1 MLNWSCSSV
10 MAACMGVTYII
21 DHFLIIETSGSS
33 DHGVLE
39 KSQLFIPGSGLAKKL
54 YLKWSDQQTTFKE
67 PF

>member
-10 MAACMGVTYII
+10 MASCMGVTFS
-21 DHFLIIETSGSS
+21 HIEAGGSS
-33 DHGVLE
+33 DHGLFD

-54 YLKWSDQQTTFKE
+54 YLKWSDQQTTLKE